1 MDSAKLMFTEAV
13 GLPTPLDV
21 PKGLG
26 ADGTGRIRDPKTEQL
41 AKDFESVLIEKLLD
55 QMKDTI
61 GEWGF
66 EQDGPSKQVR
76 GLFWLYMAREMANQ
90 GGFGLWRDLHQF
102 FEQKGQMTPQ
112 GGLVDQKI

>member
-1 MDSAKLMFTEAV
+1 MDGSKLIFAETV
-13 GLPTPLDV
+13 GLPRPLDILETAGPGKV
-21 PKGLG
+21 S
-26 ADGTGRIRDPKTEQL
+26 DQKTEQL

-76 GLFWLYMAREMANQ
+76 GMFWLYMAREMA
-90 GGFGLWRDLHQF
+90 D
-102 FEQKGQMTPQ
+102 Q
-112 GGLVDQKI
+112 GGLGLWKDLYQFFKGKDQMAAQGQSVDQKI